1 MAQSEP
7 IHTKFPQPVED
18 FPTLART
25 AREEDEEL
33 SGLLIRDLHL
43 EKEDLS
49 GLVLQDV
56 VFDHCRLPGCDWFGT
71 SFSDV
76 TFHTCDPSG
85 GNFENRYWLRF
96 LFQPLYFYRRGISA
110 V

>member
-76 TFHTCDPSG
+76 TCLLYTSPSP
-85 GNFENRYWLRF
+85 RDTR
-96 LFQPLYFYRRGISA
+96 
-110 V
+110 